1 MDHVE
6 FLHEFDEIKLLADA
20 HRLAILRLLMAAP
33 ASLTGLGQAL
43 GKHPAWV
50 RHHLKKLEA
59 AGLVE
64 IAEVRV
70 TAGVTEKFY
79 RAKASA
85 LLLQQMILPESRGR
99 PVVILSGSHDLAV
112 ELLARALTP
121 HLNLLTL
128 PVGSLDGL
136 VALRQGLCHLTGA
149 HLFDAA
155 TGEYNTSFVRHFFPD
170 RVTWLITLAHREQG
184 LMLAPGNPKALRG
197 LADLTRPDVTFIN
210 RQRGSGTRL
219 WLDLELTRLGIPVD
233 QIRGYQREVRTHTE
247 CAQSIHLGLADTAL
261 GLHAAARQQ
270 GLDFIPFFY
279 ERYDLILPEEQV
291 EALHPVLD
299 TLQTGA
305 FRRDVEN
312 LTGYDTAHTG
322 EQIPM

>member
-1 MDHVE
+1 MDQVE
-6 FLHEFDEIKLLADA
+6 FLHTYEEIKLLSDA
-20 HRLAILRLLMAAP
+20 RRLAILRRLMAAP

-43 GKHPAWV
+43 GEHPAWV

-85 LLLQQMILPESRGR
+85 LLLQQMVLPDSPGR

-112 ELLARALTP
+112 ELLVRDLAEN
-121 HLNLLTL
+121 LNLLTL
-128 PVGSLDGL
+128 PIGSLDGL
-136 VALRQGLCHLTGA
+136 VALRQGLCHLSGA

-155 TGEYNTSFVRHFFPD
+155 TGEYNTSFVRHLFPD
-170 RVTWLITLAHREQG
+170 RATCLITLANREQG
-184 LMLAPGNPKALRG
+184 LMVAPGNPKHIHN
-197 LADLTRPDVTFIN
+197 LADLVQPNVTFIN

-219 WLDLELTRLGIPVD
+219 WLDNELTRLGLRGD
-233 QIRGYQREVRTHTE
+233 QIHGYAHEVRTHTE
-247 CAQSIHLGLADTAL
+247 CALSIQQGLADTAL
-261 GLHAAARQQ
+261 GLHAAAQQ
-270 GLDFIPFFY
+270 HGLDFQPFFY
-279 ERYDLILPEEQV
+279 ERYDLVLPQEQA
-291 EALHPVLD
+291 EALHPMLD

-305 FRRDVEN
+305 FRRGVES
-312 LTGYDTAHTG
+312 LVGYDTAHTG
-322 EQIPM
+322 ERISL